1 MVIIGRISTLDV
13 CFFATFAFIQIVCM
27 MEMTLEKRAEKA
39 ADLKEHKG
47 YNCCQAV
54 TAVLVDETSLTE
66 EQLYQISSGIALGL
80 GSMEGSCGALVGA
93 AMIMGMQ
100 IKGKG
105 SVRYIKQL
113 SNLFKEKSG
122 AVICGELK
130 GMNTGV
136 IRCSCADCVKNAVMA
151 YGEIMGL

>member
-1 MVIIGRISTLDV
+1 MDV
-13 CFFATFAFIQIVCM
+13 CFFVTFAFISQSCM
-27 MEMTLEKRAEKA
+27 MEFTLEERAEKA

-54 TAVLVDETSLTE
+54 TAVLTDETDLTE
-66 EQLYQISSGIALGL
+66 EQLYRISSGIALGL

-105 SVRYIKQL
+105 SIRYIKQL
-113 SNLFKEKSG
+113 SDLFKEKSG

-130 GMNTGV
+130 GVNTGK
-136 IRCSCADCVKNAVMA
+136 IRCSCADCVKNAVMS

>member
-1 MVIIGRISTLDV
+1 
-13 CFFATFAFIQIVCM
+13 
-27 MEMTLEKRAEKA
+27 MEMTLEERAEKA
-39 ADLKEHKG
+39 ADLKEYKG

-54 TAVLVDETSLTE
+54 TAVLADETDLTE
-66 EQLYQISSGIALGL
+66 EQLYQITSGIALGL

-100 IKGKG
+100 IKGK
-105 SVRYIKQL
+105 SSIRYIKQL
-113 SNLFKEKSG
+113 SDLFKEKSG

-130 GMNTGV
+130 GVKTGK
-136 IRCSCADCVKNAVMA
+136 ILCSCADCVRNAVLA